1 MNTVFFDTLSD
12 LNTKKNIQYN
22 NKNDIFSV
30 KENLWERRESIQK
43 KKKVLGSNDWTLIQ
57 NSSL

>member
-43 KKKVLGSNDWTLIQ
+43 KKGFRI
-57 NSSL
+57 

>member
-43 KKKVLGSNDWTLIQ
+43 KKVLGSNDWTLIQ